1 MSVNNKTIIDE
12 FVKEL
17 DFNLD
22 IIERFVPAFNIND
35 KEVLTSLSIGLD
47 MIRELR
53 HDISSTDTLKHTVD
67 IGRVIDDYMQDES
80 KMTTS
85 ASSEIRVMRQNIIEY
100 GDGTN
105 EDEDT

>member
-1 MSVNNKTIIDE
+1 MSMNKQIVIDE

-22 IIERFVPAFNIND
+22 IIERFVPAFNINN
-35 KEVLTSLSIGLD
+35 KEVLSSLSIGLD
-47 MIRELR
+47 MVRELR
-53 HDISSTDTLKHTVD
+53 RDISSIDTLKHTVD
-67 IGRVIDDYMQDES
+67 IGQVVEDYVRDEP

-85 ASSEIRVMRQNIIEY
+85 ASSEIRVLRQNIIEY

>member
-1 MSVNNKTIIDE
+1 MSVSNKTIIDE

-22 IIERFVPAFNIND
+22 IIERFVPAFNINNKD
-35 KEVLTSLSIGLD
+35 VLASLSIGLD
-47 MIRELR
+47 MVQELR
-53 HDISSTDTLKHTVD
+53 HDISSIDTLKHTVD
-67 IGRVIDDYMQDES
+67 IGRVIDDYIQDEP

-85 ASSEIRVMRQNIIEY
+85 ASSEIRAMRQNIIEY

-105 EDEDT
+105 ENP